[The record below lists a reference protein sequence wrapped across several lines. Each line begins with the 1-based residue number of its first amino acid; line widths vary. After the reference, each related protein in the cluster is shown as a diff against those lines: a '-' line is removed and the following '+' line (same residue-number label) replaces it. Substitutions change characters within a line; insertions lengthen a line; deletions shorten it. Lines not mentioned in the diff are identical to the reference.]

1 MKQNMNV
8 YNYLFLKEKYPFKN
22 KWFNSFVLQLEN
34 NNDIDNISMIFEDII
49 GSLEVIQR
57 DNELI
62 FIYFDDLEFNIKD
75 IVLSISEDFGI
86 NIVYFS
92 LPRIY
97 NNENKFLEIYNLFI
111 KYLSNKKQGVFGIS
125 DLILEVLK
133 NDFNDTLVIKNNVLG
148 KVLNDP
154 LNESLIIGMFENNL
168 NVLKTSKMIYMHRNT
183 LNNKLEMIK
192 KESGLNIQIF
202 QDAVAMYLLIKIK

>member
-1 MKQNMNV
+1 M
-8 YNYLFLKEKYPFKN
+8 
-22 KWFNSFVLQLEN
+22 
-34 NNDIDNISMIFEDII
+34 
-49 GSLEVIQR
+49 
-57 DNELI
+57 
-62 FIYFDDLEFNIKD
+62 
-75 IVLSISEDFGI
+75 
-86 NIVYFS
+86 
-92 LPRIY
+92 
-97 NNENKFLEIYNLFI
+97 
-111 KYLSNKKQGVFGIS
+111 
-125 DLILEVLK
+125 
-133 NDFNDTLVIKNNVLG
+133 IKNNVLG